1 MHADA
6 TLLPKGQDTRVVG
19 ATALMFHDRR
29 ATLSKMKRLNPPL
42 QTSQVD
48 YSLWLSRSPPEGL
61 EYQRA
66 AFIWWTSTH
75 YKMRRCVKPQC
86 FWHASQCLPMLRTEG
101 RHSS

>member
-6 TLLPKGQDTRVVG
+6 SLLPKGQDTRVVG

-48 YSLWLSRSPPEGL
+48 YSLWLSRTPPEGL
-61 EYQRA
+61 EHHRA

-75 YKMRRCVKPQC
+75 YKMRRCVKSAISPACRPVPAGQ
-86 FWHASQCLPMLRTEG
+86 T
-101 RHSS
+101 